1 MRQGDL
7 VKFVGDAKFYKG
19 RIGTV
24 CKLYSIHNN
33 ELSGHRRPDS
43 AMVYFPGAENEG
55 RARRGLHPMALT
67 ELEVIS
73 LFTPDAG

>member
-1 MRQGDL
+1 MKAGDL
-7 VKFVGDAKFYKG
+7 VKFVGDATFYKG
-19 RIGTV
+19 RVGTV
-24 CKLYSIHNN
+24 CKLYSIHN
-33 ELSGHRRPDS
+33 SRRRPDS
-43 AMVYFPGAENEG
+43 AMVYFAGAESEG